1 MEENRPPAKQSAL
14 ASQVREL
21 GFDPRQLTPR
31 ECEEL
36 VEMYRRCPDVELTAA
51 VGR

>member
-1 MEENRPPAKQSAL
+1 VEENRPPAKESAL
-14 ASQVREL
+14 ACQVREL

-36 VEMYRRCPDVELTAA
+36 VELYRRCPDEELTAVA
-51 VGR
+51 R